1 MSKALAVTYVPPR
14 SLKPYAG
21 NARTH
26 SPRQIR
32 QIADSIRQF
41 GFTNPILVD
50 GQRTVVAGHGRLKA
64 AETLGLETVPIIRLA
79 HLSDAERRAYIL
91 ADNKLAEKASWDP
104 EILRIELQ
112 YLAAADLSFD
122 LTLTGFETPE
132 IDLALGPAPSAETE
146 RVPALAPNQPV
157 LTRPGDLWELGPHR
171 LLCGDATRPDSFR
184 ILMKGARAGMV
195 FIDPPYNVAID
206 GNARGL
212 GKHRFDP
219 FAMASGE
226 MSAERFTAFLTDALA
241 LLARHSASGS
251 IHYVCMDWRHLREV
265 VTAGESTYG
274 PLLNLAVWNKSNAG
288 MGSFYRSKHELVFV
302 FKSGKG
308 RHTNNVELGRHGR
321 YRTNVWDYPSPVLFG
336 RDDATAIHPTVK
348 PTALVADAICDAS
361 RHGAIV
367 LDTFMGSG
375 TTLLAAEQT
384 GRVAYGLELDPRY
397 VDLAIRRWVEATGGT
412 VKHAVTGRPYGSKGR
427 PKGAAAGA

>member
-1 MSKALAVTYVPPR
+1 LSVAI
-14 SLKPYAG
+14 LKIWPG

-26 SPRQIR
+26 SRKQIR

-50 GQRTVVAGHGRLKA
+50 GQRTVIAGHGRLKA
-64 AETLGLETVPIIRLA
+64 AETLGLEAVPIIKLA
-79 HLSDAERRAYIL
+79 HLGEAERRAYIL
-91 ADNKLAEKASWDP
+91 ADNKLAEKAGWDP

-112 YLAAADLSFD
+112 FLANADLSFD

-132 IDLALGPAPSAETE
+132 IDLALGPAPSPDPEQ
-146 RVPALAPNQPV
+146 VPALDPDQPV
-157 LTRPGDLWELGPHR
+157 VTRPGDLWELGPHR
-171 LLCGDATRPDSFR
+171 LLCGDATQPANVRT
-184 ILMKGARAGMV
+184 LMGRSKAGMV

-212 GKHRFDP
+212 GRQRFES
-219 FAMASGE
+219 FAMAAGE
-226 MSAERFTAFLTDALA
+226 MSAAQFTGFLADAFA
-241 LLARHSASGS
+241 LLARYSAPGS

-302 FKSGKG
+302 FKSGKA

-336 RDDATAIHPTVK
+336 RDAASSIHPTVK
-348 PTALVADAICDAS
+348 PIALVADAICDAS
-361 RHGAIV
+361 RRGSIV
-367 LDTFMGSG
+367 LDSFMGSG
-375 TTLLAAEQT
+375 TTLLAAEQV
-384 GRVAYGLELDPRY
+384 GRVAFGIEFDPRY
-397 VDLAIRRWVEATGGT
+397 VDLAIRRWIEATGGT
-412 VKHAVTGRPYGSKGR
+412 VKNAVTGRSYGANRRLKAE
-427 PKGAAAGA
+427 AARA